1 MNSDYNKNM
10 NKRLIWLI
18 ELALWALILVA
29 VSFSVVFIQS
39 IENQKRNSY
48 YMFFHDV
55 DGLMQGSPVRFM
67 GMQIGYVQDIKV
79 FENNVFV
86 SFLVTQKSVSIPEH
100 STATVEFYGLGG
112 SKSLEI
118 SPPISNEFAT
128 DYIVVKDPYRIQEF
142 YDVQNNIARTIV
154 NISSSFSMTVKENEI
169 YKTQSYLKMSGKI
182 KSADTAL
189 EKIVDFLDDLN
200 NNKLKKYVPKTEQE
214 DEPKSDEVE

>member
-1 MNSDYNKNM
+1 M

-18 ELALWALILVA
+18 ELVLWALILVA
-29 VSFSVVFIQS
+29 VSFSIVYMQS
-39 IENQKRNSY
+39 VQNQKRNSY

-67 GMQIGYVQDIKV
+67 GMQIGYVQEIKV

-86 SFLVTQKSVSIPEH
+86 SFLITQKGVSIPEH

-118 SPPISNEFAT
+118 SPPEENAINN
-128 DYIVVKDPYRIQEF
+128 DYIVVKEPYRIQEF
-142 YDVQNNIARTIV
+142 YDVQNNIAKTIV
-154 NISSSFSMTVKENEI
+154 NISSSVSMIVKENEI

-182 KSADTAL
+182 KTADTMMVKVINFI
-189 EKIVDFLDDLN
+189 EDLN
-200 NNKLKKYVPKTEQE
+200 NNKLKKYKPKVEQE
-214 DEPKSDEVE
+214 NEVKPDENNQ